1 MAAMNVVRMRVK
13 AGREPAFLKF
23 HEDRAIEPL
32 KGMRSL
38 RLVKTGE
45 REYLVLGDWENMDA
59 LVAAR
64 PAMIA
69 MLDSFREASTA
80 PGPTRAT
87 AATTSMIW
95 VAGSASPI
103 RDPAKSS

>member
-23 HEDRAIEPL
+23 HQDRAIEPL

-69 MLDSFREASTA
+69 MLDSFRDDLDDLGGGLGVTDPRSGEVVLNRTA
-80 PGPTRAT
+80 
-87 AATTSMIW
+87 
-95 VAGSASPI
+95 
-103 RDPAKSS
+103 

>member
-69 MLDSFREASTA
+69 MLDSFRDDLDDLGGGLGVTDPRSGEVVLNRTA
-80 PGPTRAT
+80 
-87 AATTSMIW
+87 
-95 VAGSASPI
+95 
-103 RDPAKSS
+103 